1 MLSQPSSVVLARYA
15 RHGLLGGLLLGLVV
29 GVVAVGPYF
38 YVWPGIR
45 SASAIAGAGVF
56 GALAG
61 RAAAWLALSFL
72 VHGVSPG
79 TTEHED
85 GVPLSSPDA
94 GLSSD
99 ESAAVGASSEH
110 AP

>member
-15 RHGLLGGLLLGLVV
+15 RYGLLGGLLLGMVV

-38 YVWPGIR
+38 YAWPGIR
-45 SASAIAGAGVF
+45 SASAIAGACVF

-72 VHGVSPG
+72 GHAVSPG
-79 TTEHED
+79 AAEHED

-94 GLSSD
+94 GLGSD